1 MLINKEGKLFGKVSI
16 IDIFVVI
23 VIVIAAFG
31 VYTRFFTVNEKV
43 TVTQQQIEYRL
54 KVTKVR
60 QGTVDAL
67 SKLGPVYDST
77 TKEYMGE
84 LVAVE
89 TEDCYE
95 EQKLADGTLSN
106 SKIPDRMNVIITV
119 RVNGSTSSTG
129 YYTSDNKYLAAGSGF
144 VIATKYAETTGEIIS
159 INEIK

>member
-1 MLINKEGKLFGKVSI
+1 MTLPQRNIWASLSL
-16 IDIFVVI
+16 
-23 VIVIAAFG
+23 
-31 VYTRFFTVNEKV
+31 
-43 TVTQQQIEYRL
+43 L
-54 KVTKVR
+54 K
-60 QGTVDAL
+60 
-67 SKLGPVYDST
+67 
-77 TKEYMGE
+77 
-84 LVAVE
+84 
-89 TEDCYE
+89 